1 VYKRSKNTS
10 PSSAISLV
18 IGLVL
23 VAASLCLGIWL
34 LLGEN
39 SHPRPVTQN
48 VIPVGPTRVIA
59 PAQPG
64 VNNIQPPKSWTD
76 PAEANWDKK
85 IFNLKSPDGLRKT
98 SENSWSVKGGRL
110 FMQVHRDKTG
120 KLVARFVY
128 PFEEM
133 LPKDT
138 IAMLR
143 SRWTPWETHKL
154 IDELKITDD
163 QWKKF
168 MAIDPNTDTKIS
180 AADYQTIMALFE
192 EAVTAFKQN
201 SIFDDGIPAVAE
213 EKLTDAVRDLDQKYY
228 QATFD
233 KANHMTDEVKSIFAD
248 LQYAGLM
255 RRYGTW

>member
-1 VYKRSKNTS
+1 MSHQATS
-10 PSSAISLV
+10 SSRSSAIPIA
-18 IGLVL
+18 IGLTL
-23 VAASLCLGIWL
+23 VAASLGLGIWL
-34 LLGEN
+34 LLGDT
-39 SHPRPVTQN
+39 SHPKTVTQN
-48 VIPVGPTRVIA
+48 VIPLNPTTADVPLQPTSSNLQA
-59 PAQPG
+59 PKFWA
-64 VNNIQPPKSWTD
+64 D
-76 PAEANWDKK
+76 PAEANWDKTF
-85 IFNLKSPDGLRKT
+85 FNLKSADALRKT
-98 SENSWSVKGGRL
+98 SDSSWSVKGGRL
-110 FMQVHRDKTG
+110 FMQIHRDKTG
-120 KLVARFVY
+120 KLVVRFVY

-180 AADYQTIMALFE
+180 KADYQTIMGLFE
-192 EAVTAFKQN
+192 EAVTAFKRN
-201 SIFDDGIPAVAE
+201 NIFDGGLPAVAE

-228 QATFD
+228 QASFD
-233 KANHMTDEVKSIFAD
+233 KANSMADEVKAIFTD
-248 LQYAGLM
+248 VQYAGLM